1 MDMLKLVESLAA
13 KAERAKRT
21 TVEFLPLHQGSS
33 HHCLWCGQYAKG
45 SPKGWQNYRA
55 VDHSHPGGIKVMGE
69 VCADRECHMSIAAKY
84 PHPD

>member
-1 MDMLKLVESLAA
+1 MLKLVESLAA

-21 TVEFLPLHQGSS
+21 TVEFLPLHKCIS

-45 SPKGWQNYRA
+45 SPKGWLSYRA
-55 VDHSHPGGIKVMGE
+55 VDHSHPKGIKVMGE

>member
-1 MDMLKLVESLAA
+1 MLKLVESLAA

-21 TVEFLPLHQGSS
+21 TVEFLPLHQGIS

-45 SPKGWQNYRA
+45 WQSYRA